1 LVDALASG
9 ASIGNDVEVRV
20 LSWAPRLQDFTFIN
34 QCISYRYATQIEVFT
49 TQILSFCYTWQMK
62 VTLKN
67 YIKASPKTGRLSY
80 RRRIPEKLK
89 QHFKKD
95 DGSLRGLEWNEAL
108 GTKSITV
115 ALKKAVEVN
124 ERFERTKALAKQLNL
139 ASNAKDE
146 TTKQELAARV
156 VDHFIKLGIHP
167 DQAPNIFQPSS
178 VINAFHNRSEEV
190 LQELLDYQLE
200 AGLDVVDG
208 EFGDVTYVPNK
219 VYEDIQ
225 AQIDFLRGDCSGIK
239 NRLKPTWEGA
249 VEEYIY
255 QKESAENFPTGFRDS
270 KKIKRIIR
278 IATDFARSLGR
289 GSVNA
294 GNEYLVSEVS
304 REDARRFTRQ
314 KFEQGKTPATIGRE
328 LVPLS
333 AIYVKAQREFGKR
346 DPDLNINGNP
356 FSGLRG
362 ELEEQDENAVRKG
375 LRTKKSARAWSYK
388 ELNQLSNLL
397 SRMNEEAHLC
407 MKLAIYTGA
416 RLHDVCGIL
425 IDDISLE
432 GEEDSLLHIRHNV
445 WRTVSKDSI
454 ERKIPL
460 YGEMLQHLKQYVAV
474 RDFTLNQKLTP
485 RYAKNENS
493 AESLSNLVN
502 QRYIDRYI
510 SKDSRLRPHGLRN
523 TMQARFDATN
533 TPNKL
538 SGYLIGW
545 KDQQTVGMQKEYN
558 KQGYPHSQL
567 LQALRACHAAT
578 EWAV

>member
-1 LVDALASG
+1 
-9 ASIGNDVEVRV
+9 
-20 LSWAPRLQDFTFIN
+20 
-34 QCISYRYATQIEVFT
+34 
-49 TQILSFCYTWQMK
+49 MK

-80 RRRIPEKLK
+80 RRRIPAKLK

-95 DGSLRGLEWNEAL
+95 DGSPRGLEWNEAL
-108 GTKSITV
+108 GTKSISL

-124 ERFERTKALAKQLNL
+124 ERFERTKALAEQLTL
-139 ASNAKDE
+139 ASKAKDE

-156 VDHFIKLGIHP
+156 VDTFIKLGIHP
-167 DQAPNIFQPSS
+167 DQAPDIFQPSS
-178 VINAFHNRSEEV
+178 VINAFRNKSEKA
-190 LQELLDYQLE
+190 LQDLLDYQFE

-208 EFGDVTYVPNK
+208 EFGEVTYVPND

-225 AQIDFLRGDCSGIK
+225 AQIDFLSGDRSGIK
-239 NRLKPTWEGA
+239 NRLKPTWESA

-255 QKESAENFPTGFRDS
+255 HKESAENFPAEFRDS
-270 KKIKRIIR
+270 KKIRRIIR
-278 IATDFARSLGR
+278 VANDFARSLGR
-289 GSVNA
+289 GSVKA
-294 GNEYLVSEVS
+294 GNEYITSEGS
-304 REDARRFTRQ
+304 REDARFFIRQ
-314 KFEQGKTPATIGRE
+314 EFEQGKTPATIGRD

-333 AIYVKAQREFGKR
+333 AIYLKAQREFGKR
-346 DPDLNINGNP
+346 DPDLNLNGNP

-362 ELEEQDENAVRKG
+362 ELEKQDENAVRKG
-375 LRTKKSARAWSYK
+375 LRTKESARAWSYQ
-388 ELNQLSNLL
+388 ELDQLSDLL
-397 SRMNEEAHLC
+397 PKMNEEAHLC
-407 MKLAIYTGA
+407 VKLAIYTGA

-425 IDDISLE
+425 IDDITLA

-454 ERKIPL
+454 ERKLPL
-460 YGEMLQHLKQYVAV
+460 YGEMLQHLKHYVAA
-474 RDFTLNQKLTP
+474 RDFTSNKKLTP
-485 RYAKNENS
+485 RYAKTENS

-510 SKDSRLRPHGLRN
+510 SKDPKLKPHGLRN
-523 TMQARFDATN
+523 TMQARFDATD
-533 TPNKL
+533 TSNKL

-545 KDQQTVGMQKEYN
+545 KDQQTIGMQKEYN

-567 LQALRACHAAT
+567 LKALKACHAAT